1 MLRANVIDLTV
12 KLALREDV
20 GSRDITTSSIIPK
33 NAHVKA
39 EIEAKSSGVLCGVEI
54 AELVFRFVDEN
65 VRFLPV
71 GKDGDPLEPG
81 QEIAYIE
88 GSAASVLIAERTAL
102 NFLSHLSGIATLTR
116 QFVDKVKGTPAKIL
130 DTRKTTPNLRVLEKF
145 AVKTGGGTNH
155 RAGLY
160 DQVLIKD
167 NHLKI
172 LRNEKIVDIVALAK
186 HSAQKSMP
194 VGIEV
199 KNLKEL
205 EEALKSKA
213 DYILLD
219 NMTPDKIKECVQMRA
234 QAAKKIPFE
243 VSGGINLQNV
253 RSYAELGVE
262 RISIGSLTHNAP
274 ALDIS
279 LDIVG

>member
-1 MLRANVIDLTV
+1 MLRTNVIDLIV

-20 GSRDITTSSIIPK
+20 GTRDITTSSIIPK
-33 NAHVKA
+33 NSIVKA
-39 EIEAKSSGVLCGVEI
+39 EIEAQASGILCGIEI
-54 AELVFRFVDEN
+54 AELVFRYVDEN

-71 GKDGDPLEPG
+71 GKDGDSLEPG

-102 NFLSHLSGIATLTR
+102 NFLTHLSGIATYTR
-116 QFVDKVKGTPAKIL
+116 QFVEKVRGTQTKIL
-130 DTRKTTPNLRVLEKF
+130 DTRKTTPNLRVLEKY

-160 DQVLIKD
+160 DQILIKD

-172 LRNEKIVDIVALAK
+172 LRNEKIVDIVALAHK
-186 HSAQKSMP
+186 QAQKNIP
-194 VGIEV
+194 IGIEV
-199 KNLKEL
+199 KNFKEL
-205 EEALKSKA
+205 EEALKTHA
-213 DYILLD
+213 TYILLD
-219 NMTPDKIKECVQMRA
+219 NMSPEKVRECIQIRTA
-234 QAAKKIPFE
+234 SGKKTPFE
-243 VSGGINLQNV
+243 VSGGITLENV

-262 RISIGSLTHNAP
+262 RISVGSLTHTAP
-274 ALDIS
+274 ALNIS

>member
-1 MLRANVIDLTV
+1 MIRPNVIDLTV

-20 GSRDITTSSIIPK
+20 GSRDITSSAIIPK
-33 NAHVKA
+33 NTIVKA
-39 EIEAKSSGVLCGVEI
+39 EIEAKASGILCGIEI
-54 AELVFRFVDEN
+54 AEMVFRFVDEN
-65 VRFLPV
+65 LRFLPV
-71 GKDGDPLEPG
+71 GKDGNVLEPG

-88 GSAASVLIAERTAL
+88 GSAASVLVAERTAL
-102 NFLSHLSGIATLTR
+102 NFLSHLSGISTLTR
-116 QFVDKVKGTPAKIL
+116 QFVDKVRGTGAKIL
-130 DTRKTTPNLRVLEKF
+130 DTRKTTPNLRVLEKY

-160 DQVLIKD
+160 DQILIKD

-172 LRNEKIVDIVALAK
+172 LRNEKIVDIVAQAK
-186 HSAQKSMP
+186 RSALKNVP

-205 EEALKSKA
+205 AEALKSKA
-213 DYILLD
+213 SYILLD
-219 NMTPDKIKECVQMRA
+219 NMDPAKVKECIQTRA
-234 QAAKKIPFE
+234 EAGSKIPFE
-243 VSGGINLQNV
+243 VSGGITLENV
-253 RSYAELGVE
+253 RNYAELGVE
-262 RISIGSLTHNAP
+262 RISIGALTHTAP

>member
-20 GSRDITTSSIIPK
+20 GSRDITTSAIIPK
-33 NAHVKA
+33 NTRVKA
-39 EIEAKSSGVLCGVEI
+39 EIEAKGNGVLCGMEV
-54 AELVFRFVDEN
+54 AELVFRYVDQDL
-65 VRFLPV
+65 RFLPV
-71 GKDGDPLEPG
+71 GKDGDGIEAG
-81 QEIAYIE
+81 QELAYIE

-102 NFLSHLSGIATLTR
+102 NFMSHLSGIATLTR
-116 QFVDKVKGTPAKIL
+116 QFVDKIQGTNAKIL
-130 DTRKTTPNLRVLEKF
+130 DTRKTIPNMRLLEKY
-145 AVKTGGGTNH
+145 AVRIGGGTNH
-155 RAGLY
+155 RSGLY

-172 LRNEKIVDIVALAK
+172 LRNEKIVEIVALAK
-186 HSAQKSMP
+186 RSSMKNGI

-199 KNLKEL
+199 KNAKEL
-205 EEALKSKA
+205 TEALKSKA

-219 NMTPDKIKECVQMRA
+219 NMKSEMVKQCLETRK
-234 QAAKKIPFE
+234 QAGSKIPFE
-243 VSGGINLQNV
+243 VSGGINLENV

-262 RISIGSLTHNAP
+262 RISIGSLTHTAP

>member
-1 MLRANVIDLTV
+1 MLRTNVIDLIV

-20 GSRDITTSSIIPK
+20 GSRDVTTSAIIPK

-39 EIEAKSSGVLCGVEI
+39 GIQAKAPGILCGIEI
-54 AELVFRFVDEN
+54 AELVFRYVDEN
-65 VRFLPV
+65 LRFLPV
-71 GKDGDPLEPG
+71 GKDGDTLEPG

-116 QFVDKVKGTPAKIL
+116 KFVDRVKGTKVLIL
-130 DTRKTTPNLRVLEKF
+130 DTRKTTPNLRVLEKY

-160 DQVLIKD
+160 DQILIKD
-167 NHLKI
+167 SHLKI
-172 LRNEKIVDIVALAK
+172 LREEKIVDIVARAK
-186 HSAQKSMP
+186 ASALKNMP

-205 EEALKSKA
+205 TEALKSKPS
-213 DYILLD
+213 YILLD
-219 NMTPDKIKECVQMRA
+219 NMSPEMIKQCI
-234 QAAKKIPFE
+234 QARTTAASKIPFE
-243 VSGGINLQNV
+243 VSGGVNFDNV
-253 RSYAELGVE
+253 RSYADLGVE
-262 RISIGSLTHNAP
+262 RISIGGLTHAAP

-279 LDIVG
+279 LDILG